1 MLDKTLK
8 MKVPYL
14 IISDLQRTSSHAPT
28 LSFGWNNVAALF
40 DCYPSPPRPNDFLSH
55 FFTALV
61 WTDAAASRCLPSSGI
76 RHNVWYNAATVNY
89 INAKSAAQPVPS
101 SKRLQTMYITSSGK
115 FVVFGPTL
123 VMNGFMKEG
132 APWPC
137 SPLGATFPLHL
148 SFLSTVLRCL
158 VINRNLKYTKNM
170 KYHAEQWSKDHF
182 NWSSNL
188 KGMNQNL
195 PKGVM
200 CKAILS
206 RAGVQLFNVNKKV
219 AHSSQKCQHYTG

>member
-1 MLDKTLK
+1 MLDKTLQ
-8 MKVPYL
+8 MKAPYL
-14 IISDLQRTSSHAPT
+14 IISDLQRTSSHALT

-40 DCYPSPPRPNDFLSH
+40 DCYPSLPPSPPQWFSFAI
-55 FFTALV
+55 FFTLLV

-137 SPLGATFPLHL
+137 SPLGATFPSTFKL
-148 SFLSTVLRCL
+148 SKHSLMLSG
-158 VINRNLKYTKNM
+158 
-170 KYHAEQWSKDHF
+170 H
-182 NWSSNL
+182 
-188 KGMNQNL
+188 
-195 PKGVM
+195 
-200 CKAILS
+200 
-206 RAGVQLFNVNKKV
+206 
-219 AHSSQKCQHYTG
+219 